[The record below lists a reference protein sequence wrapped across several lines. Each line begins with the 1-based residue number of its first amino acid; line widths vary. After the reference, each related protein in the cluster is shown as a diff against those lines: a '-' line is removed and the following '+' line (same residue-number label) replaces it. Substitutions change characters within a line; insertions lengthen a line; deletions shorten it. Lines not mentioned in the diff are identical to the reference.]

1 MKLNKILLMS
11 LLGLGLMVSGCAS
24 KKHDL
29 STIEAQKAQQNVAAR
44 QNAESTYQMADHTVN
59 GAGASASASSR
70 QSVLDAM
77 ARLKAALASNDTAAI
92 KKAEVELKAVL
103 GTLKKEVATEQGSGA
118 VATGGADQRVMK
130 PTAKGVYF
138 DFDSASLKDTSN
150 TILNAY
156 VAWLNSQQDVRVT
169 IEGNCDQRGSREY
182 NLALGQQRADRV
194 KQYLVAH
201 GVASNRLDTVSFG
214 EERPVCRGTGESCW
228 AQNRHAD
235 IVAR

>member
-44 QNAESTYQMADHTVN
+44 QHAESTYQMADHFVN
-59 GAGASASASSR
+59 GQGASASNASR
-70 QSVLDAM
+70 QAVLDAM

-92 KKAEVELKAVL
+92 KAADADLQAKLSV
-103 GTLKKEVATEQGSGA
+103 LKKEAAAAAAANATP
-118 VATGGADQRVMK
+118 VVMK
-130 PTAKGVYF
+130 PTSNGVYF
-138 DFDSASLKDTSN
+138 DFDSASLKGTSN
-150 TILNAY
+150 AILDAY
-156 VAWLNSQQDVRVT
+156 VAWLQSNEAIRVT

-194 KQYLVAH
+194 KQYLQAH
-201 GVASNRLDTVSFG
+201 GVASDRMDTVSFG